1 VKPDPSA
8 AQSEQKTPRIAF
20 FSDSLA
26 ERNGTGAY
34 YFDLLESLSRC
45 RAQVLIKI
53 FQPLRDVR
61 LNYLSIPM
69 PGDPSQRLITPNLFR
84 IRKGLKAL
92 NPDTVVIVTPGPF
105 GLVGYLYARK
115 HKLRCITA
123 FHTNFE
129 QLTKIYWNP
138 INRSMAN
145 LYLRSVNQLLC
156 QNSDSTLIHNSSLVA
171 VIEALGAKNHHLMGT
186 PLPQYFIEK
195 PIVPAPPTVK
205 QICYAGRL
213 APEKNIDYIIK
224 AAAHFPEIKFC
235 IIGEGPLK
243 NSLVQQARPLK
254 NVQFM
259 SWLNREELV
268 NIIDLSNALILP
280 SKIETF
286 GSVAY
291 EAMARGRPVIVSKD
305 SGIVQ
310 WEHLRQ
316 TLIILQR
323 PEDLS
328 QAIHQLVDMHP
339 EERTRV
345 SDQSHRAAR
354 DFHEQTLNQWVD
366 LLRSKNRVGK

>member
-1 VKPDPSA
+1 MKPRDTE
-8 AQSEQKTPRIAF
+8 AQTEQKTPKIAF

-34 YFDLLESLSRC
+34 YFDLLSSLSQHGSTS
-45 RAQVLIKI
+45 QVEI
-53 FQPLRDVR
+53 FQPLREVR
-61 LNYLSIPM
+61 LNFLSIPM

-84 IRKGLKAL
+84 IHKGIKAL
-92 NPDTVVIVTPGPF
+92 RPNTVVIVTPGPF
-105 GLVGYLYARK
+105 GLIGYLYAK
-115 HKLRCITA
+115 KLGIRCITA

-138 INRSMAN
+138 INRSIAN
-145 LYLRSVNQLLC
+145 LYLRSVNKLLC
-156 QNSDSTLIHNSSLVA
+156 QNSECTLIHNSSLISE
-171 VIEALGAKNHHLMGT
+171 IEVLGAKQHHIMGT
-186 PLPQYFIEK
+186 PLPQYFLEK
-195 PIVPAPPTVK
+195 PIVPAPSKFK

-213 APEKNIDYIIK
+213 APEKNIDSIIK

-243 NSLVQQARPLK
+243 NSLKQQARSLS

-259 SWLNREELV
+259 GWLNREELV
-268 NIIDLSNALILP
+268 NIIDLSNALVLP

-291 EAMARGRPVIVSKD
+291 EAMARGRPVIVSKN

-310 WEHLRQ
+310 WEQLRQ
-316 TLIILQR
+316 QLLILEH
-323 PEDLS
+323 PNDLS
-328 QAIHQLVDMHP
+328 QAIHQLLEIP
-339 EERTRV
+339 PQERARL

-354 DFHEQTLNQWVD
+354 DFHEQTLNQWID
-366 LLRSKNRVGK
+366 LLSPNN

>member
-1 VKPDPSA
+1 MKPTHTEAP
-8 AQSEQKTPRIAF
+8 SEQKTPKIAF

-34 YFDLLESLSRC
+34 YFDLLESLCQS
-45 RAQVLIKI
+45 RAQPQVKI
-53 FQPLRDVR
+53 FQPLREIR
-61 LNYLSIPM
+61 LNFLSIPM

-84 IRKGLKAL
+84 IRKGLRAL
-92 NPDTVVIVTPGPF
+92 NPDTIVIVTPGPF
-105 GLVGYLYARK
+105 GLVGYLYAQK

-138 INRSMAN
+138 INRTMAN
-145 LYLRSVNQLLC
+145 LYLRSVNKLLC
-156 QNSDSTLIHNSSLVA
+156 KNSNSTLIHNSSLVSE
-171 VIEALGAKNHHLMGT
+171 IEALGAKNHRLIGT
-186 PLPQYFIEK
+186 PLPQYFLEK
-195 PIVPAPPTVK
+195 PIVPAPQSFK

-224 AAAHFPEIKFC
+224 AAAHFPDIKFC

-243 NSLVQQARPLK
+243 HKLVQQARPLK

-291 EAMARGRPVIVSKD
+291 EAMARGRPVIVSKN
-305 SGIVQ
+305 SGIVE
-310 WEHLRQ
+310 WEHLKQ
-316 TLIILQR
+316 PLFILEH
-323 PEDLS
+323 PEDLT
-328 QAIHQLVDMHP
+328 QIIHQLVEMRP
-339 EERTRV
+339 EERARI

-354 DFHEQTLNQWVD
+354 DFHEQTLNQWID
-366 LLRSKNRVGK
+366 LLSSKN